1 MIESERD
8 LLAFTMD
15 NTNQAS
21 HTTLGELSDKTIDKL
36 FQDKNFLKK
45 FDNNKTNFINSTG
58 PNSNM
63 GSQKTDS
70 KTEKSKYFR
79 F

>member
-1 MIESERD
+1 
-8 LLAFTMD
+8 MD

-21 HTTLGELSDKTIDKL
+21 HTTLGELSDKTLDKL

-45 FDNNKTNFINSTG
+45 FDNNKPYLSNSTG
-58 PNSNM
+58 PTSNM

-70 KTEKSKYFR
+70 KTEKSKHFR